1 MQFDVDLTG
10 HFSTTITVHVE
21 PDEDGFI
28 DDYAVEVAAI
38 QAFESD
44 FAVSGRRYTEPWDSV
59 EIDGV
64 TEMSE

>member
-38 QAFESD
+38 QAFED
-44 FAVSGRRYTEPWDSV
+44 EYYPSGKYAESWDSV
-59 EIDGV
+59 QIDGV
-64 TEMSE
+64 LEMSE